1 MFKSVFSKYVTAF
14 MVIIVVSFIVVS
26 SVTLSVVGKQS
37 AETKLEYMD
46 NCSQATRSY
55 VLSMMHGAQCDD
67 LEELVLLEKDN
78 IIQTFDWMAL
88 NVDGSAVFLLDAS
101 DKILLRA
108 GDENFKV
115 VDGEPLPNDVKSE
128 LLKGDRYSHMGSGYG
143 MLRNS
148 KMAEI
153 LPIFNSRGEYIG
165 AVAVCSS
172 SLLPTG
178 IFSAVVKIITG
189 SVLWVLLAA
198 LIAVYFISERVISP
212 LRDISSAAKSFASG
226 KFDVRVP
233 VRGNDEIAE
242 LATTFNNMAQS
253 LDNYDEMRNSF
264 MSNVSHDLRSPMTSI
279 SGFID
284 GILDGVIPPEQH
296 KYYLQIVSG
305 EVKRLS
311 RLVNS
316 LLDLSRIQAGERK
329 FTPVSFDIC
338 EMGRQILISFEQKI
352 DAKGLCVEFDCFE
365 DRINVVADHDAIYQ
379 VFYNVCDNA
388 VKFSSDGA
396 KYRISIKKGKG
407 KKIIVEVFNEGQGIP
422 PEEMNFV
429 FERFYKLDKSRGLNK
444 NGTGLGLFIAKTII
458 EAQGESI
465 WAESEYGKNCCFC
478 FSLTGE

>member
-1 MFKSVFSKYVTAF
+1 
-14 MVIIVVSFIVVS
+14 
-26 SVTLSVVGKQS
+26 
-37 AETKLEYMD
+37 
-46 NCSQATRSY
+46 
-55 VLSMMHGAQCDD
+55 
-67 LEELVLLEKDN
+67 
-78 IIQTFDWMAL
+78 
-88 NVDGSAVFLLDAS
+88 
-101 DKILLRA
+101 
-108 GDENFKV
+108 
-115 VDGEPLPNDVKSE
+115 
-128 LLKGDRYSHMGSGYG
+128 
-143 MLRNS
+143 
-148 KMAEI
+148 
-153 LPIFNSRGEYIG
+153 
-165 AVAVCSS
+165 
-172 SLLPTG
+172 
-178 IFSAVVKIITG
+178 
-189 SVLWVLLAA
+189 
-198 LIAVYFISERVISP
+198 
-212 LRDISSAAKSFASG
+212 
-226 KFDVRVP
+226 
-233 VRGNDEIAE
+233 
-242 LATTFNNMAQS
+242 
-253 LDNYDEMRNSF
+253 
-264 MSNVSHDLRSPMTSI
+264 MTSI

-388 VKFSSDGA
+388 VKFSSEGA

-458 EAQGESI
+458 AAQGESI

>member
-1 MFKSVFSKYVTAF
+1 MLGQNGVQNTVCLLHRAFERDAELTA
-14 MVIIVVSFIVVS
+14 
-26 SVTLSVVGKQS
+26 
-37 AETKLEYMD
+37 
-46 NCSQATRSY
+46 
-55 VLSMMHGAQCDD
+55 
-67 LEELVLLEKDN
+67 
-78 IIQTFDWMAL
+78 
-88 NVDGSAVFLLDAS
+88 
-101 DKILLRA
+101 
-108 GDENFKV
+108 
-115 VDGEPLPNDVKSE
+115 
-128 LLKGDRYSHMGSGYG
+128 
-143 MLRNS
+143 
-148 KMAEI
+148 
-153 LPIFNSRGEYIG
+153 
-165 AVAVCSS
+165 
-172 SLLPTG
+172 SL
-178 IFSAVVKIITG
+178 
-189 SVLWVLLAA
+189 LWVLLAA